1 MIFENLSEKLQGA
14 LNKLR
19 GKGKLSEKDV
29 DLAMREVK
37 LALLESD
44 VNFKVVK
51 QFINNVKERAIGKE
65 VMESLT
71 PAQQVIKIVNE
82 ELTALMGKKEEKI
95 QIDSNPPTVIM
106 LCGLQGAGKTTHAGK
121 LARYGLKG
129 VVKTTHAATHAGY
142 CIKQNKRP
150 LLVACDV
157 YRPAAIKQLQVVGK
171 SVDVPVFTIDD
182 CKDVTKIAN
191 ESIKFANSNSKD
203 IVILDTAGRLHI
215 DDVLMEELK
224 SIKSSVSPIEIL
236 LVVDSMTGQD
246 AVNVAESFNNELD
259 ITGVIMTKL
268 DGDARGGAA
277 LSIKAITGKPIKF
290 IGVGEKL
297 DDLEQFY
304 PDRMASRILG
314 MGDILSV
321 IDKVQKQFDLK
332 QTKELEEKI
341 RKQSFTLDDFLSQ
354 MQQVRN
360 MGPLQDLLSMMP
372 GVNSKMLKD
381 VNIDEKELDKI
392 EAMILSMTKK
402 ERENPDIID
411 NSRKQ
416 RIVKGSGT
424 SITNLNK
431 LLKQFKDSKKM
442 MKKMQDMTKG
452 AKKKGKFGLPFF
464 K

>member
-1 MIFENLSEKLQGA
+1 
-14 LNKLR
+14 
-19 GKGKLSEKDV
+19 
-29 DLAMREVK
+29 MREVK

-51 QFINNVKERAIGKE
+51 NFISSVKERAIGKE

-71 PAQQVIKIVNE
+71 PGQQVVKIVNE
-82 ELTALMGKKEEKI
+82 ELTALMGEKEEKI
-95 QIDSNPPTVIM
+95 QISSKPPTIIM

-121 LARYGLKG
+121 LCKYFL
-129 VVKTTHAATHAGY
+129 
-142 CIKQNKRP
+142 KQNKKP

-171 SVDVPVFTIDD
+171 SINVPVFTIEN

-191 ESIKFANSNSKD
+191 ESIKYANSNSND

-215 DDVLMEELK
+215 DEVLMDELK
-224 SIKSSVSPIEIL
+224 SIKESLNPIEIL

-246 AVNVAESFNNELD
+246 AVNVAKSFNDTLD

-277 LSIKAITGKPIKF
+277 LSIKAITKKAIKF
-290 IGVGEKL
+290 VGVGEKM
-297 DDLEQFY
+297 DDLEPFY

-332 QTKELEEKI
+332 KTRELEEKI
-341 RKQSFTLDDFLSQ
+341 RKQTFTLEDFLNQ
-354 MQQVRN
+354 MRQVRN
-360 MGPLQDLLSMMP
+360 MGPIQDLLAMMP
-372 GVNSKMLKD
+372 GVNSKMLKN
-381 VNIDEKELDKI
+381 VNVDEKELDKI

-402 ERENPDIID
+402 ERENPDILD

-416 RIVKGSGT
+416 RITKGSGT
-424 SITNLNK
+424 NITALNK
-431 LLKQFKDSKKM
+431 LLKQFKESKKM
-442 MKKMQDMTKG
+442 MKKMQEMTKG
-452 AKKKGKFGLPFF
+452 VKKKGKFGLPFF

>member
-1 MIFENLSEKLQGA
+1 MVY
-14 LNKLR
+14 R
-19 GKGKLSEKDV
+19 GPE
-29 DLAMREVK
+29 
-37 LALLESD
+37 
-44 VNFKVVK
+44 
-51 QFINNVKERAIGKE
+51 
-65 VMESLT
+65 
-71 PAQQVIKIVNE
+71 
-82 ELTALMGKKEEKI
+82 
-95 QIDSNPPTVIM
+95 
-106 LCGLQGAGKTTHAGK
+106 KTTHAGK
-121 LARYGLKG
+121 LARHFL
-129 VVKTTHAATHAGY
+129 
-142 CIKQNKRP
+142 KQNKKP

-171 SVDVPVFTIDD
+171 SVDVPVFTIED

-215 DDVLMEELK
+215 DDVLMDELK
-224 SIKSSVSPIEIL
+224 SIKSSVKPIEIL

-341 RKQSFTLDDFLSQ
+341 RKQSFTLDDFLNQ

-381 VNIDEKELDKI
+381 INIDEKELDKI

-402 ERENPDIID
+402 EKRKSRYNWITLENKRII
-411 NSRKQ
+411 
-416 RIVKGSGT
+416 KGSGT

-442 MKKMQDMTKG
+442 MKKMQEMTKG
-452 AKKKGKFGLPFF
+452 AKKKGKFGLPFLNKF
-464 K
+464 

>member
-1 MIFENLSEKLQGA
+1 MIFENLSEKLQNA

-19 GKGKLSEKDV
+19 GKGKLTEKDV
-29 DLAMREVK
+29 DLVMREVK

-51 QFINNVKERAIGKE
+51 NFISSVKERAIGKE

-71 PAQQVIKIVNE
+71 PGQQVVKIVNE
-82 ELTALMGKKEEKI
+82 ELTALMGEKEEKI
-95 QIDSNPPTVIM
+95 QISSKPPTIIM

-121 LARYGLKG
+121 LCKYFL
-129 VVKTTHAATHAGY
+129 
-142 CIKQNKRP
+142 KQNKKP

-171 SVDVPVFTIDD
+171 SINVPVFTIEN

-191 ESIKFANSNSKD
+191 ESIKYANSNSND

-215 DDVLMEELK
+215 DEVLMDELK
-224 SIKSSVSPIEIL
+224 SIKESLNPIEIL

-246 AVNVAESFNNELD
+246 AVNIAKSFNDMLD

-277 LSIKAITGKPIKF
+277 LSIKAITKKAIKF
-290 IGVGEKL
+290 VGVGEKM
-297 DDLEQFY
+297 DDLEPFY

-332 QTKELEEKI
+332 KTRELEEKI
-341 RKQSFTLDDFLSQ
+341 RKQTFTLEDFLNQ
-354 MQQVRN
+354 MRQVRN
-360 MGPLQDLLSMMP
+360 MGPIQDLLAMMP
-372 GVNSKMLKD
+372 GVNSKMLKN
-381 VNIDEKELDKI
+381 VNVDEKELDKI
-392 EAMILSMTKK
+392 EAMILSMTRK
-402 ERENPDIID
+402 ERENPDILD

-416 RIVKGSGT
+416 RITKGSGT
-424 SITNLNK
+424 NITALNK
-431 LLKQFKDSKKM
+431 LLKQFKESKKM
-442 MKKMQDMTKG
+442 MKKMQEMTKG
-452 AKKKGKFGLPFF
+452 VKKKGKFGLPFF

>member
-1 MIFENLSEKLQGA
+1 MIFENLSEKLQSA

-19 GKGKLSEKDV
+19 GRGKLTEKDV
-29 DLAMREVK
+29 DSVMREVK

-51 QFINNVKERAIGKE
+51 NFINSVKQRAIGKE

-71 PAQQVIKIVNE
+71 PGQQVVKIVNE
-82 ELTALMGKKEEKI
+82 ELTELMGKKEEKI
-95 QIDSNPPTVIM
+95 KISSNPPTVIM

-121 LARYGLKG
+121 LSKYFL
-129 VVKTTHAATHAGY
+129 
-142 CIKQNKRP
+142 KQNKKP

-171 SVDVPVFTIDD
+171 SLDVPVFTIDN
-182 CKDVTKIAN
+182 CMDVIKIAN
-191 ESIKFANSNSKD
+191 ESIKYANSNSND
-203 IVILDTAGRLHI
+203 VVILDTAGRLHI
-215 DDVLMEELK
+215 DDVLMDELK
-224 SIKSSVSPIEIL
+224 NIKNSLNPIEIL

-246 AVNVAESFNNELD
+246 AVNVSKSFNDSLD

-277 LSIKAITGKPIKF
+277 LSIKAVTDKPIKF
-290 IGVGEKL
+290 VGVGEKM
-297 DDLEQFY
+297 DDLELFY

-332 QTKELEEKI
+332 KTKELEEKI
-341 RKQSFTLDDFLSQ
+341 RKQTFTLEDFLNQ
-354 MQQVRN
+354 MRQVRN
-360 MGPLQDLLSMMP
+360 MGPIQDLLSMMP
-372 GVNSKMLKD
+372 GVNSKMLKN

-402 ERENPDIID
+402 ERENPDILD

-416 RIVKGSGT
+416 RVVKGSGT
-424 SITNLNK
+424 NITNLNK
-431 LLKQFKDSKKM
+431 LLKQFKESKKM
-442 MKKMQDMTKG
+442 MKKMQEMTKG
-452 AKKKGKFGLPFF
+452 VKKKGKFGLPFF

>member
-1 MIFENLSEKLQGA
+1 MIFENLSEKLQNA

-19 GKGKLSEKDV
+19 GKGKLTEKDV
-29 DLAMREVK
+29 DLVMREVK

-51 QFINNVKERAIGKE
+51 NFISSVKERAIGKE

-71 PAQQVIKIVNE
+71 PGQQVVKIVNE
-82 ELTALMGKKEEKI
+82 ELTALMGEKEEKI
-95 QIDSNPPTVIM
+95 QISSKPPTIIM

-121 LARYGLKG
+121 LCKYFL
-129 VVKTTHAATHAGY
+129 
-142 CIKQNKRP
+142 KQNKKP

-171 SVDVPVFTIDD
+171 SINVPVFTIEN

-191 ESIKFANSNSKD
+191 ESIKYANSNSND

-215 DDVLMEELK
+215 DEVLMDELK
-224 SIKSSVSPIEIL
+224 SIKESLNPIEIL

-246 AVNVAESFNNELD
+246 AVNVAKSFNDTLD

-277 LSIKAITGKPIKF
+277 LSIKAITKKAIKF
-290 IGVGEKL
+290 VGVGEKM
-297 DDLEQFY
+297 DDLEPFY

-332 QTKELEEKI
+332 KTRELEEKI
-341 RKQSFTLDDFLSQ
+341 RKQTFTLEDFLNQ
-354 MQQVRN
+354 MRQVRN
-360 MGPLQDLLSMMP
+360 MGPIQDLLAMMP
-372 GVNSKMLKD
+372 GVNSKMLKN
-381 VNIDEKELDKI
+381 VNVDEKELDNWFK
-392 EAMILSMTKK
+392 
-402 ERENPDIID
+402 
-411 NSRKQ
+411 
-416 RIVKGSGT
+416 
-424 SITNLNK
+424 SINVNQPLYGEVIK
-431 LLKQFKDSKKM
+431 RFYSK
-442 MKKMQDMTKG
+442 
-452 AKKKGKFGLPFF
+452 
-464 K
+464 

>member
-1 MIFENLSEKLQGA
+1 MIFENLSEKLQNA

-19 GKGKLSEKDV
+19 GKGKLTEKDV
-29 DLAMREVK
+29 DLVMREVK

-51 QFINNVKERAIGKE
+51 NFISSVKERAIGKE

-71 PAQQVIKIVNE
+71 PGQQVVKIVNE
-82 ELTALMGKKEEKI
+82 ELTALMGEKEEKI
-95 QIDSNPPTVIM
+95 QISSKPPTIIM

-121 LARYGLKG
+121 LCKYFL
-129 VVKTTHAATHAGY
+129 
-142 CIKQNKRP
+142 KQNKKP

-171 SVDVPVFTIDD
+171 SINVPVFTIEN

-191 ESIKFANSNSKD
+191 ESIKYANSNSND

-215 DDVLMEELK
+215 DEVLMDELK
-224 SIKSSVSPIEIL
+224 SIKESLNPIEIL

-246 AVNVAESFNNELD
+246 AVNVAKSFNDTLD

-277 LSIKAITGKPIKF
+277 LSIKAITKKAIKF
-290 IGVGEKL
+290 VGVGEKM
-297 DDLEQFY
+297 DDLEPFY

-332 QTKELEEKI
+332 KTRELEEKI
-341 RKQSFTLDDFLSQ
+341 RKQTFTLEDFLNQ
-354 MQQVRN
+354 MRQVRN
-360 MGPLQDLLSMMP
+360 MGPIQDLLAMMP
-372 GVNSKMLKD
+372 GVNSKMLKN
-381 VNIDEKELDKI
+381 VNVDEKELDKI

-402 ERENPDIID
+402 ERENPDILD

-416 RIVKGSGT
+416 RITKGSGT
-424 SITNLNK
+424 NITALNK
-431 LLKQFKDSKKM
+431 LLKQFKESKKM
-442 MKKMQDMTKG
+442 MKKMQEMTKG
-452 AKKKGKFGLPFF
+452 VKKKGKFGLPFF

>member
-1 MIFENLSEKLQGA
+1 MIFENLSEKLQNA

-19 GKGKLSEKDV
+19 GKGKLTEKDV
-29 DLAMREVK
+29 DLVMREVK

-51 QFINNVKERAIGKE
+51 NFISSVKERAIGKE

-71 PAQQVIKIVNE
+71 PGQQVVKIVNE
-82 ELTALMGKKEEKI
+82 ELTALMGEKEEKI
-95 QIDSNPPTVIM
+95 QISSKPPTIIM

-121 LARYGLKG
+121 LCKYFL
-129 VVKTTHAATHAGY
+129 
-142 CIKQNKRP
+142 KQNKKP

-171 SVDVPVFTIDD
+171 SINVPVFTIEN

-191 ESIKFANSNSKD
+191 ESIKYANSNSND

-215 DDVLMEELK
+215 DEVLMDELK
-224 SIKSSVSPIEIL
+224 SIKESLNPIEIL

-246 AVNVAESFNNELD
+246 AVNVAKSFNDMLD

-277 LSIKAITGKPIKF
+277 LSIKAITKKAIKF
-290 IGVGEKL
+290 VGVGEKM
-297 DDLEQFY
+297 DDLEPFY

-332 QTKELEEKI
+332 KTRELEEKI
-341 RKQSFTLDDFLSQ
+341 RKQTFTLEDFLNQ
-354 MQQVRN
+354 MRQVRN
-360 MGPLQDLLSMMP
+360 MGPIQDLFAMMP
-372 GVNSKMLKD
+372 GVNSKMLKN
-381 VNIDEKELDKI
+381 VNVDEKELDKI
-392 EAMILSMTKK
+392 EAMILSMTRK
-402 ERENPDIID
+402 ERENPDILD

-416 RIVKGSGT
+416 RITKGSGT
-424 SITNLNK
+424 NITALNK
-431 LLKQFKDSKKM
+431 LLKQFKESKKM
-442 MKKMQDMTKG
+442 MKKMQEMTKG
-452 AKKKGKFGLPFF
+452 VKKKGKFGLPFF

>member
-1 MIFENLSEKLQGA
+1 MLFENLSEKIQNA
-14 LNKLR
+14 LNKLKGR
-19 GKGKLSEKDV
+19 GKLTEKDV
-29 DLAMREVK
+29 DNVMREVK

-51 QFINNVKERAIGKE
+51 NFIANVKSRAIGNE

-71 PAQQVIKIVNE
+71 PGQQVIKIVNE
-82 ELTALMGKKEEKI
+82 ELTLLMGKKEEKVRI
-95 QIDSNPPTVIM
+95 ASNPPTIIM

-121 LARYGLKG
+121 LAKFFQ
-129 VVKTTHAATHAGY
+129 
-142 CIKQNKRP
+142 KQNKKT

-157 YRPAAIKQLQVVGK
+157 YRPAAIQQLKVIGN
-171 SVDVPVFTIDD
+171 SINVPVYYDSD
-182 CKDVTKIAN
+182 SKDVVNIASK
-191 ESIKFANSNSKD
+191 SIDYAKSNLND
-203 IVILDTAGRLHI
+203 IVIIDTAGRLHI
-215 DDVLMEELK
+215 DDVLMNELK
-224 SIKSSVSPIEIL
+224 SIKSTVNPIEII

-246 AVNVAESFNNELD
+246 AVNVAEVFNNELD
-259 ITGVIMTKL
+259 LTGIIMTKL

-277 LSIKAITGKPIKF
+277 LSIKAITDKPIKF
-290 IGVGEKL
+290 IGTGEKI
-297 DDLEQFY
+297 DDLEPFY

-341 RKQSFTLDDFLSQ
+341 RKQTFTLSDFLNQ
-354 MQQVRN
+354 MRQVRN

-372 GVNSKMLKD
+372 GVNSKMLKE

-392 EAMILSMTKK
+392 KAMILSMTPK
-402 ERENPDIID
+402 ERENPDILD

-416 RIVKGSGT
+416 RIVNGSGT
-424 SITNLNK
+424 NITSLNK

-442 MKKMQDMTKG
+442 MKKMQEMTKG
-452 AKKKGKFGLPFF
+452 AKKKGKFNLPFF

>member
-1 MIFENLSEKLQGA
+1 
-14 LNKLR
+14 
-19 GKGKLSEKDV
+19 
-29 DLAMREVK
+29 
-37 LALLESD
+37 
-44 VNFKVVK
+44 
-51 QFINNVKERAIGKE
+51 
-65 VMESLT
+65 
-71 PAQQVIKIVNE
+71 
-82 ELTALMGKKEEKI
+82 
-95 QIDSNPPTVIM
+95 
-106 LCGLQGAGKTTHAGK
+106 
-121 LARYGLKG
+121 
-129 VVKTTHAATHAGY
+129 
-142 CIKQNKRP
+142 
-150 LLVACDV
+150 
-157 YRPAAIKQLQVVGK
+157 
-171 SVDVPVFTIDD
+171 
-182 CKDVTKIAN
+182 
-191 ESIKFANSNSKD
+191 
-203 IVILDTAGRLHI
+203 
-215 DDVLMEELK
+215 
-224 SIKSSVSPIEIL
+224 
-236 LVVDSMTGQD
+236 
-246 AVNVAESFNNELD
+246 
-259 ITGVIMTKL
+259 MTKL

-341 RKQSFTLDDFLSQ
+341 RKQSFTLDDFLNQ
-354 MQQVRN
+354 MQ
-360 MGPLQDLLSMMP
+360 QDLLSMMP

-411 NSRKQ
+411 NSRRQ

-442 MKKMQDMTKG
+442 MKKMQEMTKG

>member
-1 MIFENLSEKLQGA
+1 MIFENLSEKLQNA

-19 GKGKLSEKDV
+19 GKGKLTEKDV
-29 DLAMREVK
+29 DLVMREVK

-51 QFINNVKERAIGKE
+51 NFISSVKERAIGKE

-71 PAQQVIKIVNE
+71 PGQQVVKIVNE
-82 ELTALMGKKEEKI
+82 ELTALMGEKEEKI
-95 QIDSNPPTVIM
+95 QISSKPPTIIM

-121 LARYGLKG
+121 LCKYFL
-129 VVKTTHAATHAGY
+129 
-142 CIKQNKRP
+142 KQNKKP

-171 SVDVPVFTIDD
+171 SINVPVFTIEN

-191 ESIKFANSNSKD
+191 ESIKYANSNSND

-215 DDVLMEELK
+215 DEVLMDELK
-224 SIKSSVSPIEIL
+224 SIKESLNPIEIL

-246 AVNVAESFNNELD
+246 AVNVAKSFNDMLD

-277 LSIKAITGKPIKF
+277 LSIKAITKKAIKF
-290 IGVGEKL
+290 VGVGEKM
-297 DDLEQFY
+297 DDLEPFY

-332 QTKELEEKI
+332 KTRELEEKI
-341 RKQSFTLDDFLSQ
+341 RKQTFTLEDFLNQ
-354 MQQVRN
+354 MRQVRN
-360 MGPLQDLLSMMP
+360 MGPIQDLLAMMP
-372 GVNSKMLKD
+372 GVNSKMLKN
-381 VNIDEKELDKI
+381 VNVDEKELDKI
-392 EAMILSMTKK
+392 EAMILSMTRK
-402 ERENPDIID
+402 ERENPDILD

-416 RIVKGSGT
+416 RITKGSGT
-424 SITNLNK
+424 NITALNK
-431 LLKQFKDSKKM
+431 LLKQFKESKKM
-442 MKKMQDMTKG
+442 MKKMQEMTKG
-452 AKKKGKFGLPFF
+452 VKKKGKFGLPFF

>member
-1 MIFENLSEKLQGA
+1 M
-14 LNKLR
+14 
-19 GKGKLSEKDV
+19 D
-29 DLAMREVK
+29 
-37 LALLESD
+37 
-44 VNFKVVK
+44 
-51 QFINNVKERAIGKE
+51 
-65 VMESLT
+65 
-71 PAQQVIKIVNE
+71 
-82 ELTALMGKKEEKI
+82 
-95 QIDSNPPTVIM
+95 
-106 LCGLQGAGKTTHAGK
+106 
-121 LARYGLKG
+121 
-129 VVKTTHAATHAGY
+129 
-142 CIKQNKRP
+142 
-150 LLVACDV
+150 
-157 YRPAAIKQLQVVGK
+157 
-171 SVDVPVFTIDD
+171 
-182 CKDVTKIAN
+182 
-191 ESIKFANSNSKD
+191 
-203 IVILDTAGRLHI
+203 
-215 DDVLMEELK
+215 ELK
-224 SIKSSVSPIEIL
+224 SIKSSVKPIEIL

-341 RKQSFTLDDFLSQ
+341 RKQSFTLDDFLNQ

-381 VNIDEKELDKI
+381 INIDEKELDKI

-411 NSRKQ
+411 KE
-416 RIVKGSGT
+416 
-424 SITNLNK
+424 L
-431 LLKQFKDSKKM
+431 
-442 MKKMQDMTKG
+442 
-452 AKKKGKFGLPFF
+452 
-464 K
+464 

>member
-1 MIFENLSEKLQGA
+1 MIFENLSEKLQNA

-19 GKGKLSEKDV
+19 GKGKLTEKDV
-29 DLAMREVK
+29 DLVMREVK

-51 QFINNVKERAIGKE
+51 NFISSVKERAIGKE

-71 PAQQVIKIVNE
+71 PGQQVVKIVNE
-82 ELTALMGKKEEKI
+82 ELTALMGEKEEKI
-95 QIDSNPPTVIM
+95 QISSKPPTIIM

-121 LARYGLKG
+121 LCKYFL
-129 VVKTTHAATHAGY
+129 
-142 CIKQNKRP
+142 KQNKKP

-171 SVDVPVFTIDD
+171 SINVPVFTIEN
-182 CKDVTKIAN
+182 CKDVIKIAN
-191 ESIKFANSNSKD
+191 ESIKYANSNSND

-215 DDVLMEELK
+215 DEVLMDELK
-224 SIKSSVSPIEIL
+224 SIKESLNPIEIL

-246 AVNVAESFNNELD
+246 AVNVAKSFNDMLD

-277 LSIKAITGKPIKF
+277 LSIKAITKKAIKF
-290 IGVGEKL
+290 VGVGEKM
-297 DDLEQFY
+297 DDLEPFY

-332 QTKELEEKI
+332 KTRELEEKI
-341 RKQSFTLDDFLSQ
+341 RKQTFTLEDFLNQ
-354 MQQVRN
+354 MRQVRN
-360 MGPLQDLLSMMP
+360 MGPIQDLLAMMP
-372 GVNSKMLKD
+372 GVNSKMLKN
-381 VNIDEKELDKI
+381 VNVDEKELDKI
-392 EAMILSMTKK
+392 EAMILSMTRK
-402 ERENPDIID
+402 ERENPDILD

-416 RIVKGSGT
+416 RITKGSGT
-424 SITNLNK
+424 NITALNK
-431 LLKQFKDSKKM
+431 LLKQFKESKKM
-442 MKKMQDMTKG
+442 MKKMQEMTKG
-452 AKKKGKFGLPFF
+452 VKKKGKFGLPFF

>member
-1 MIFENLSEKLQGA
+1 MIFENLSEKLQNA

-19 GKGKLSEKDV
+19 GKGKLTEKDV
-29 DLAMREVK
+29 DLVMREVK

-51 QFINNVKERAIGKE
+51 NFISSVKERAIGKE

-71 PAQQVIKIVNE
+71 PGQQVVKIVNE
-82 ELTALMGKKEEKI
+82 ELTALMGEKEEKI
-95 QIDSNPPTVIM
+95 QISSKPPTIIM

-121 LARYGLKG
+121 LCKYFL
-129 VVKTTHAATHAGY
+129 
-142 CIKQNKRP
+142 KQNKKP

-171 SVDVPVFTIDD
+171 SINVPVFTIEN

-191 ESIKFANSNSKD
+191 ESIKYANSNSND

-215 DDVLMEELK
+215 DEVLMDELK
-224 SIKSSVSPIEIL
+224 SIKESLNPIEIL

-246 AVNVAESFNNELD
+246 AVNVAKSFNDTLD

-277 LSIKAITGKPIKF
+277 LSIKAITKKAIKF
-290 IGVGEKL
+290 VGVGEKM
-297 DDLEQFY
+297 DDLEPFY

-332 QTKELEEKI
+332 KTRELEEKI
-341 RKQSFTLDDFLSQ
+341 RKQTFTLEDFLNQ
-354 MQQVRN
+354 MRQVRN
-360 MGPLQDLLSMMP
+360 MGPIQDLLAMMP
-372 GVNSKMLKD
+372 GVNSKILKN
-381 VNIDEKELDKI
+381 VNVDEKELDKI
-392 EAMILSMTKK
+392 EAIILSMTKK
-402 ERENPDIID
+402 ERENPDILD

-416 RIVKGSGT
+416 RITKGSGT
-424 SITNLNK
+424 NITALNK
-431 LLKQFKDSKKM
+431 LLKQFKESKKM
-442 MKKMQDMTKG
+442 MKKMQEMTKG
-452 AKKKGKFGLPFF
+452 VKKKGKFGLPFF